1 MGKCGPKVT
10 PYLDTFYAVFMVKD
24 IYGWEL
30 SDNYEKVVVKQ
41 FKGSTT
47 KDTMTYIKPPL
58 KRNPDHFIIHIG
70 TNDSRFDQD
79 RETIV
84 RNVVEVA
91 NNSKTDIKK
100 VLISSIVFRPD
111 NINGKVRQVNIV
123 L

>member
-1 MGKCGPKVT
+1 
-10 PYLDTFYAVFMVKD
+10 MVKD

-30 SDNYEKVVVKQ
+30 SDNYEKLVVKQ

-70 TNDSRFDQD
+70 TNDLRSDQD

-100 VLISSIVFRPD
+100 VLISSIVFRRD
-111 NINGKVRQVNIV
+111 NINSKVRQVNIV